1 MKFLIFWDIYGKV
14 GRKMLAKHLP
24 DLRVKYSPD
33 VVIANNENISHG
45 KGPRMNQIQWCE
57 EQGVDIM
64 TGWNHTLESMNDIAA
79 FLDIPDSKQLRP
91 DNIMGE
97 NISGTGHREFIFGDK
112 KILVINLIGTIFMG
126 DIMANWEKYPTSN
139 PYQKIDHIL
148 KDVDVSEYEAILVDF
163 HKETTSEGY
172 AMANHLDGRVSLLW
186 GTHTHVQTAD
196 ADIWPGGMGFL
207 NDLGFA
213 GARRSI
219 IGVEWEAV
227 KHRFIDDLQ
236 KWLMPP
242 DDEGPGLLS
251 GMYAEIIDRK
261 CVKIEPFR
269 ICE

>member
-24 DLRVKYSPD
+24 DLRVKYAPD
-33 VVIANNENISHG
+33 VVITNNENITHG
-45 KGPRMNQIQWCE
+45 KGSRMNQIEWLN
-57 EQGVDIM
+57 EQGVDIF
-64 TGWNHTLESMNDIAA
+64 TGGNHSLESVDDIREY
-79 FLDIPDSKQLRP
+79 LDKENSNQLRP
-91 DNIMGE
+91 DNITGE
-97 NISGTGHREFIFGDK
+97 DVPGTGHREFVFGDK
-112 KILVINLIGTIFMG
+112 KIFVINVLGTVFMG
-126 DIMANWEKYPTSN
+126 DKCPCSN

-148 KDVDVSEYEAILVDF
+148 RGVNPSEYEAILVDF

-172 AMANHLDGRVSLLW
+172 AMANYLDGRVSLLW

-227 KHRFIDDLQ
+227 KHRFVDDLQ
-236 KWLMPP
+236 KWLMSP
-242 DDEGPGLLS
+242 DDEGPGVLS

-261 CVKIEPFR
+261 CVEIEPFR
-269 ICE
+269 ILE

>member
-14 GRKMLAKHLP
+14 WRKMLAKHLP
-24 DLRVKYSPD
+24 DLRAKYSPD
-33 VVIANNENISHG
+33 AVIANNENISHG
-45 KGPRMNQIQWCE
+45 KGPRMNQIEWLNSLW
-57 EQGVDIM
+57 VDIF
-64 TGWNHTLESMNDIAA
+64 TGGNHTLDSQEDIREY
-79 FLDIPDSKQLRP
+79 LDTENSNQLRP

-97 NISGTGHREFIFGDK
+97 DVPGSGHREFVFGDK
-112 KILVINLIGTIFMG
+112 KILVINLIGTVFMW
-126 DIMANWEKYPTSN
+126 DKCPCSN

-148 KDVDVSEYEAILVDF
+148 REVNPSEYEAILIDF

-172 AMANHLDGRVSLLW
+172 AMANYLDGRVSLLW

-207 NDLGFA
+207 NDLWFA

-261 CVKIEPFR
+261 CLKIEPFR

>member
-1 MKFLIFWDIYGKV
+1 
-14 GRKMLAKHLP
+14 MLAKHLP

-57 EQGVDIM
+57 EQRIDIM
-64 TGWNHTLESMNDIAA
+64 TGWNHTLDSQEDIRDY
-79 FLDIPDSKQLRP
+79 LNKEDSIQLRP
-91 DNIMGE
+91 DNITGE
-97 NISGTGHREFIFGDK
+97 DVPGVWHREFTFWEK
-112 KILVINLIGTIFMG
+112 NILVINLIGTVFMG
-126 DIMANWEKYPTSN
+126 DKCPCSN

-148 KDVDVSEYEAILVDF
+148 KDIDASQYEAILVDF

-186 GTHTHVQTAD
+186 GTHTHVQSAD
-196 ADIWPGGMGFL
+196 ADIWPGWLGFI

-236 KWLMPP
+236 KWLMSP
-242 DDEGPGLLS
+242 DDEGPGVLS

>member
-14 GRKMLAKHLP
+14 GRKMVAKYLP

-45 KGPRMNQIQWCE
+45 KGPRMNQIEWLN
-57 EQGVDIM
+57 EQGIDVF
-64 TGWNHTLESMNDIAA
+64 TGGNHTLESADDIREY
-79 FLDIPDSKQLRP
+79 LDKENSNQLRP
-91 DNIMGE
+91 DNIVGE
-97 NISGTGHREFIFGDK
+97 DVPGGGHREFVFGDK
-112 KILVINLIGTIFMG
+112 KILVINLLGTIFMG
-126 DIMANWEKYPTSN
+126 DIMANGEKFSTSN

-148 KDVDVSEYEAILVDF
+148 RDMNPSDYEAILVDF

-172 AMANHLDGRVSLLW
+172 AMANYLDGRVSLLW

-219 IGVEWEAV
+219 IGVQWEAV

-242 DDEGPGLLS
+242 DDEGRGVLS
-251 GMYAEIIDRK
+251 GMYAEIVDRK
-261 CVKIEPFR
+261 CVTIEPFR